1 MCVRIPSFD
10 GVDDDDDYKLKRHQQ
25 KYRLTRPRSKICVP
39 SVANFDCDDDD
50 DHHHHYHNHQ
60 HHHHHHHLHDS
71 QAGMFYFPRLLWKS
85 AEGGVMKLLTAGN
98 DHHGVE
104 VHHDHLDHNDCH
116 VHDHN
121 DDNA

>member
-25 KYRLTRPRSKICVP
+25 KYRLTRPRSKICVS

-50 DHHHHYHNHQ
+50 DHRHHHHDHQ
-60 HHHHHHHLHDS
+60 HHHHHLHDS

-98 DHHGVE
+98 DHHGVK